1 MINVICGFSGS
12 GKTTYALKNKK
23 PTDAIIDMDLLQD
36 AIVKYN
42 DFGMIKDLQIQIANY
57 FISRN
62 VDIWYVTCFPNFDEL
77 ELFKNCANFIWIN
90 TSMKKSLE
98 NIYRRNRNGDLDDI
112 ENIKKYN
119 LNVSNRYYTSK
130 IPFKVIDV
138 FESDERW

>member
-42 DFGMIKDLQIQIANY
+42 DFGMVKDLQIQIANY

-77 ELFKNCANFIWIN
+77 ELFKNYANFIWIN

>member
-23 PTDAIIDMDLLQD
+23 QNDVIIDMDLLQD
-36 AIVKYN
+36 ALVKYD
-42 DFGMIKDLQIQIANY
+42 DFGIIKDLQIQIANY

-62 VDIWYVTCFPNFDEL
+62 VNIWYVTCFPNFDEL
-77 ELFKNCANFIWIN
+77 ELFVNCANFIWIN
-90 TSMKKSLE
+90 TSMQKSLE
-98 NIYRRNRNGDLDDI
+98 NIYKRNRNGDLDDI

-119 LNVSNRYYTSK
+119 LNVSKRYYASN

-138 FESDERW
+138 FETGERW